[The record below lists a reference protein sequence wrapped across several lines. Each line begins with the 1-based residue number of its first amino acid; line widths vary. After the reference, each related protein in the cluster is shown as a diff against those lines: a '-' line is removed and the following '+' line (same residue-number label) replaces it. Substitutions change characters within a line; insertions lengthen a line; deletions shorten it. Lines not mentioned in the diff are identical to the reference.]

1 MRTSACVYNL
11 NLERR
16 RKMKN
21 KNFLRVLAIVCV
33 LVLCVGVLA
42 ACNKGS
48 GGGNQGDGT
57 GGGGETGGG
66 GSQKVNAMNA
76 FVDTMFQS
84 ANEIA
89 NGTSFELADGKNIA
103 LSLGATIT
111 LKKDYGAKEKMPI
124 ELALKGFL
132 DRQNVIN
139 KYIVDAK
146 NGAYVL
152 SGNKVTPVTG
162 TPELKEGEIRVT
174 KEEDSEN
181 YVVDKNGECV
191 AKFVLFD
198 STNSAQAGYTRYSKE
213 VSLKEDNDTFIDVS
227 ARINGV
233 DSFRLIYEKDFL
245 YATIAG
251 NKVGVDL
258 KNLGNTANGQTVK
271 DALFTKI
278 EGLLKNNVV
287 KSVVEAFNGGDFDL
301 NTVITGL
308 INTFVKKEYMPYS
321 DTLYNAAN
329 RTRYELVN
337 GEYVKADKGTYDDTG
352 KVTYYVVKTLADTI
366 YESTTEIPILG
377 TVPSF
382 IESLFKSKENVYAC
396 LGEII
401 DLQKMLNLDLGNAPM
416 ASMLF
421 SSPHWEI
428 WTNGSVKRLEGDNT
442 ISKTFLSQKLSA
454 TIALNPIGLGDIVAL
469 TKNSAIKLGFEKEAG
484 ANGSIGKMS
493 KFFLDLNLPAGEN
506 GRTFG
511 IELAITDLKIGN
523 DKDAISTTA
532 VNKEDYGAMN
542 IDASLDF
549 DFGEDLLSLV
559 AHDYTSPD
567 GWTIKVGG
575 EDLTYDAN
583 TLTVPKTLQ
592 LNIKGT
598 LDFKNIKNT
607 KAVATITANGNEVA
621 KIQLYAVENIATDAK
636 APTYDLQLDA
646 KIMDKYKNIVPA
658 ILDLCVYM
666 GKNGGIGVWG
676 FQKTDDGKWGYYDK
690 KTEYVEDANGEYGK
704 DAAGNYYLIT
714 DDKPVGADGKKY
726 NQKVVYTAKVHDK
739 WFWVEAEDGPY
750 GVKTEKLKK
759 VYYKLSAEDLKTY
772 NGKRY
777 NHYKA
782 SYNYESVNTALNH
795 FIQTGEAHVTGL
807 NFVNIINSFISGKG
821 MGILLNFEK
830 PATASAADDITIG
843 DIIMSLVLKDKDKE
857 NVGIIP
863 AVYGLIG
870 INKADGLNNSLVIG
884 GENLLRTTFNN
895 LFDYSTDPKEK
906 TIDAVSMVALA
917 MKYFTGYGDTIFK
930 EKTYDS
936 VAVYKEFET
945 ELYQLTARGF
955 YAKGLS
961 KQLLL
966 SRPSKY
972 MTDGEKFF
980 ADNEATATTAI
991 MHKNGHK
998 EYAVVEDSEGKKYLY
1013 PYVLYAE
1020 LELAVKK
1027 NNVKYLSDEGF
1038 EFKDGKLVLINTPDK
1053 LFKDIV
1059 EELNNPQD
1067 GTAYTE
1073 SNYINKNTKAG
1084 SLLRQAYRLGK
1095 TYVPYFDSTA
1105 NSWKVEEKDAAGT
1118 SANAEIIDDIALKVI
1133 IGTRKDGDR
1142 VTYGEAKVEGK
1153 VYGKTFSIKGSVNFE
1168 KTAPTV
1174 QIDKNLLK
1182 DENTKNNA
1190 FNITIL
1196 TPEDGTIAN

>member
-1 MRTSACVYNL
+1 
-11 NLERR
+11 
-16 RKMKN
+16 MKN

-111 LKKDYGAKEKMPI
+111 LKKDGGSAGEIMPI

-132 DRQNVIN
+132 DRQNVID
-139 KYIVDAK
+139 KYIATA
-146 NGAYVL
+146 NGAYVEIGGKYVSYDASL
-152 SGNKVTPVTG
+152 H
-162 TPELKEGEIRVT
+162 EGE
-174 KEEDSEN
+174 
-181 YVVDKNGECV
+181 
-191 AKFVLFD
+191 
-198 STNSAQAGYTRYSKE
+198 TRYSKA

-227 ARINGV
+227 ARINSV

-245 YATIAG
+245 YVTIAG

-258 KNLGNTANGQTVK
+258 SKLGNTANGQTVK

-278 EGLLKNNVV
+278 EGLLENNIV
-287 KSVVEAFNGGDFDL
+287 KSVVKAFSGGNFDL
-301 NTVITGL
+301 NEVITEF
-308 INTFVKKEYMPYS
+308 INTFVKKVYMPYS
-321 DTLYNAAN
+321 DTLVNAASRN
-329 RTRYELVN
+329 RYKLDN
-337 GEYVKADKGTYDDTG
+337 GKYVPADDGEW
-352 KVTYYVVKTLADTI
+352 VVKTLADTI
-366 YESTTEIPILG
+366 FEKDISFENFSINDMLSDIFGGTEKFYSYFGETLDVQGILTTDLKG
-377 TVPSF
+377 TPF
-382 IESLFKSKENVYAC
+382 
-396 LGEII
+396 
-401 DLQKMLNLDLGNAPM
+401 
-416 ASMLF
+416 ASNLF
-421 SSPHWEI
+421 SNPKWKI

-454 TIALNPIGLGDIVAL
+454 TVALNPFNIGESIAL

-493 KFFLDLNLPAGEN
+493 KFFLDLNLPAGTDPN
-506 GRTFG
+506 GNVVNTFG

-523 DKDAISTTA
+523 SKDAISTTA
-532 VNKEDYGAMN
+532 VNRDDYGAMN
-542 IDASLDF
+542 IDAGLDF
-549 DFGEDLLSLV
+549 DFGNNLLDLV
-559 AHDYTSPD
+559 AHDYTSPS

-575 EDLTYDAN
+575 EDLAVDEIN
-583 TLTVPKTLQ
+583 KIITVPETLK

-607 KAVATITANGNEVA
+607 CAVATITAKGNEVA

-690 KTEYVEDANGEYGK
+690 KTEYVEDVNGEYGK

-726 NQKVVYTAKVHDK
+726 KQKVVYTAKVHDK

-750 GVKTEKLKK
+750 GVKIEKSKK
-759 VYYKLSAEDLKTY
+759 VYYKLSDEDLKTY

-830 PATASAADDITIG
+830 PATASAENDITIE
-843 DIIMSLVLKDKDKE
+843 DVIMNLLTKA
-857 NVGIIP
+857 NVGIVP

-870 INKADGLNNSLVIG
+870 INKADGLDNSLVIG
-884 GENLLRTTFNN
+884 GENLLATTFKN
-895 LFDYSTDPKEK
+895 LFVYNNNN
-906 TIDAVSMVALA
+906 IDAVSMVALA
-917 MKYFTGYGDTIFK
+917 MEYFTNYKVVPAG
-930 EKTYDS
+930 KTYDS
-936 VAVYKEFET
+936 VEVYKKFET
-945 ELYQLTARGF
+945 ELYKLTARGI
-955 YAKGLS
+955 YAQGLS

-966 SRPSKY
+966 SRPAGY

-980 ADNEATATTAI
+980 AGYEDKNSITTAI
-991 MHKNGHK
+991 MHENGHK
-998 EYAVVEDSEGKKYLY
+998 EYAVVEDSAHNKYLY

-1020 LELAVKK
+1020 LENAAKK
-1027 NNVKYLSDEGF
+1027 NNETYIREEGF
-1038 EFKDGKLVLINTPDK
+1038 ELKNGTLVLVNTPDK
-1053 LFKDIV
+1053 LFDDIV
-1059 EELNNPQD
+1059 NELNNPTA

-1073 SNYINKNTKAG
+1073 SNYIDGIAG

-1095 TYVPYFDSTA
+1095 TYVPYFDKTA
-1105 NSWKVEEKDAAGT
+1105 NSWKVEKIKAAGT

-1133 IGTRKDGDR
+1133 IGTKKDGDR
-1142 VTYGEAKVEGK
+1142 VTYGTATVEGK
-1153 VYGKTFSIKGSVNFE
+1153 VYGKTFSIKGYVNFE

-1182 DENTKNNA
+1182 DENTKTNA